1 MFLRRQPA
9 NNNKTVR
16 FIHGTHRIDVPFCNA
31 CCRVAPAA
39 IGDWF
44 ASVTLLLPLCGIETL
59 SRMNKVNDSAA
70 KTVRT
75 GEASVIVVAPARLT
89 LYCTNERFSK
99 MPGWDCHCLQCLV
112 ERKSYICSRRANCL
126 KALQIYAASSMLAKR
141 KCLRQAGG
149 VPRTPG
155 AGPRR
160 DCGSGHPIIL
170 RPYSQ
175 YKLTPYTPCQ
185 RVGGTCCVCARRGS
199 RA

>member
-1 MFLRRQPA
+1 MFFDA
-9 NNNKTVR
+9 NRPITIKLCAL
-16 FIHGTHRIDVPFCNA
+16 FMVPTGSM
-31 CCRVAPAA
+31 CRSAMLAA
-39 IGDWF
+39 GLHLQQIGEWF

-59 SRMNKVNDSAA
+59 SRMNDSAA

-75 GEASVIVVAPARLT
+75 VIVVAQLVK
-89 LYCTNERFSK
+89 LYCTVERFSK
-99 MPGWDCHCLQCLV
+99 MPGWGCHCLQCLE

-160 DCGSGHPIIL
+160 GCGSGHPIIL
-170 RPYSQ
+170 HPYSQ

-185 RVGGTCCVCARRGS
+185 RVGGTCCVCPCRGS